1 MLHILFLILKIL
13 GIIIAAILGILVLV
27 LCIVL
32 FVPVRYEIAVRCDG
46 QVESLK
52 VKAKVT
58 WFLRLVRG
66 DVLYSDQSLKRRIR
80 IAWKWLGKKQTK
92 ERAKEK
98 PKKTVSDSRQSKKM
112 EEPAQKTQ
120 TQVPPVSQQ
129 SKEPEKKETPT
140 STVKIE
146 STKKESAKRESTKKE
161 ATKKTLAERI
171 RKHWEQIK
179 RRIKN
184 WNEKW
189 KELQGKKEKL
199 ETFLKDETHKKAFG
213 KLKKELLILLKKWKP
228 KKLKLRVRFGFEDP
242 CTTGQVLAVLAVIY
256 PFLGDDLY
264 VEPEFEKPAFKG
276 TIDLKG
282 KIRLSHLAGCAIRAV
297 LSKAVRVTY
306 QDVKEFE
313 L

>member
-46 QVESLK
+46 QADSLK

-58 WFLRLVRG
+58 WFLHLIRG
-66 DVLYSDQSLKRRIR
+66 DVLYSNQSLKRRIR
-80 IAWKWLGKKQTK
+80 IAWKWLGKKQTQ
-92 ERAKEK
+92 ERTKEK
-98 PKKTVSDSRQSKKM
+98 PKKTVSDSRQSKKV
-112 EEPAQKTQ
+112 EEPAPKRQ

-129 SKEPEKKETPT
+129 LEESEKKKTST
-140 STVKIE
+140 STVNIE
-146 STKKESAKRESTKKE
+146 STKKESAKKE
-161 ATKKTLAERI
+161 PMKKTLSERI
-171 RKHWEQIK
+171 HQRWEQVK
-179 RRIKN
+179 QRIKN

-189 KELQGKKEKL
+189 KKLQGKKEKL
-199 ETFLKDETHKKAFG
+199 ETFLKDEIHKKAFE

-242 CTTGQVLAVLAVIY
+242 CTTGQVLAALAVIY

-264 VEPEFEKPAFKG
+264 VEPEFEKPVFKG

-282 KIRLSHLAGCAIRAV
+282 KIRLSCLAGCAIRAV

>member
-58 WFLRLVRG
+58 WFLHLVRG

-80 IAWKWLGKKQTK
+80 IAWKWLGKKQTR
-92 ERAKEK
+92 ERTKEK
-98 PKKTVSDSRQSKKM
+98 TKKTVSDSRQSKKV
-112 EEPAQKTQ
+112 EEPVPKTQ

-129 SKEPEKKETPT
+129 LKGPEKKTPT
-140 STVKIE
+140 STVKKE
-146 STKKESAKRESTKKE
+146 STKKESTKKE
-161 ATKKTLAERI
+161 PTKKTLPERI
-171 RKHWEQIK
+171 HQRWEQLK
-179 RRIKN
+179 QRFKS

-199 ETFLKDETHKKAFG
+199 ETFLKDEIHKKAFG

-264 VEPEFEKPAFKG
+264 VEPEFEKPVFKG

-282 KIRLSHLAGCAIRAV
+282 KIRLSYLAGCAIRTV

-306 QDVKEFE
+306 QDVREFE